1 MPNVQGQ
8 IEKVYHNFMDKQGNN
23 LPPNKVNHKIKM
35 NGELYI
41 IKGVHCPEFIKEGTR
56 VSIAYNVWKQPSTGM
71 DHYYVLKRDNGDLC
85 VNDLSNNQSDD
96 FTDDDLDDKLDNGG
110 NAFSPPTQTSST
122 DFDVNQLE
130 KEGENPQVVK
140 EQQIFC
146 TALLKSSIEAN
157 QLKSNDLDAMNKA
170 ILHFKDIYNK
180 NFK

>member
-1 MPNVQGQ
+1 MAHVQGQ
-8 IEKVYHNFMDKQGNN
+8 IEKVYHNFVDKQGNN

-35 NGELYI
+35 NGDLYI
-41 IKGVHCPEFIKEGTR
+41 IKGSYCPDFIKEGTR

-85 VNDLSNNQSDD
+85 VNNLSNNQSDAQPD
-96 FTDDDLDDKLDNGG
+96 NELDDELDNGG
-110 NAFSPPTQTSST
+110 KAFSPPTQSST
-122 DFDVNQLE
+122 DFDANQLE
-130 KEGENPQVVK
+130 KEGETYQVLK

-170 ILHFKDIYNK
+170 ILHFKDIYNR

>member
-8 IEKVYHNFMDKQGNN
+8 IEKVYHNFVDKQNN
-23 LPPNKVNHKIKM
+23 KLPPNKVNHKIKM

-41 IKGVHCPEFIKEGTR
+41 IKGVYCPEFIKEGNR

-85 VNDLSNNQSDD
+85 VNDLSGNN
-96 FTDDDLDDKLDNGG
+96 TDNDDLPDDNLDNGG
-110 NAFSPPTQTSST
+110 NAFEAPTE
-122 DFDVNQLE
+122 FDANKLE
-130 KEGENPQVVK
+130 KEGETYQVLK

-170 ILHFKDIYNK
+170 ILHFKDIYNR

>member
-1 MPNVQGQ
+1 MAHVEGQ
-8 IEKVYHNFMDKQGNN
+8 IEKVYHNFVDKQGNN

-41 IKGVHCPEFIKEGTR
+41 IKGTHCPEFIKEGTR

-85 VNDLSNNQSDD
+85 VNNLSTNQSDNQPD
-96 FTDDDLDDKLDNGG
+96 KELDDELDNGG
-110 NAFSPPTQTSST
+110 NSFSPPSQDT
-122 DFDVNQLE
+122 DFDANELE
-130 KEGENPQVVK
+130 KQGENPQVIK

-170 ILHFKDIYNK
+170 ILHFKDIYNR